1 MLLPNHQKD
10 WGQAQVPPGKDQ
22 FVRWKVAACAG
33 LGAGVIATIF
43 EIALWAVL
51 TDALPENFL
60 RDTRFAAAIVMGRR
74 VLGNPLDWQ
83 VVAVAT
89 LVHFAL
95 SMAYGLVLS
104 LLIRRTSTL
113 SSLAVGAAFGLSLY
127 ALNMYGFTT
136 LFPWFE
142 AARDSITVATH
153 LAFGIAVAGVYRL
166 LAHPSMR
173 K

>member
-1 MLLPNHQKD
+1 VK
-10 WGQAQVPPGKDQ
+10 
-22 FVRWKVAACAG
+22 WKAAAGAG

-43 EIALWAVL
+43 EIALWGVL

-74 VLGNPLDWQ
+74 ILGNALDWQ
-83 VVAVAT
+83 LIAVAT

-95 SMAYGLVLS
+95 SIAYGLVLS
-104 LLIRRTSTL
+104 LLIRRMRTL
-113 SSLAVGAAFGLSLY
+113 SSLAAGAAFGLSLY

-142 AARDSITVATH
+142 ATRDSITVATH
-153 LAFGIAVAGVYRL
+153 LAFGVAAAGVYRL
-166 LAHPSMR
+166 LAHPAGR